1 MAAAGSY
8 HLTVP
13 MWRCPHCQTPQPE
26 SSRCWV
32 CKRSS
37 TSCATCR
44 HFRRAIA
51 GQFGFCALDRQRLP
65 LVGDEIRGCWQEADR
80 PAATTALV
88 PRETTTPHK
97 LDFVPVDE
105 VVAQVSETLAP
116 VVGQTAS
123 AEPPVAVAPVI
134 IPAESRSSLWDD

>member
-1 MAAAGSY
+1 
-8 HLTVP
+8 VP
-13 MWRCPHCQTPQPE
+13 TWRCPHCQTPQPE

-65 LVGDEIRGCWQEADR
+65 LAGDEIRGCWQEANR
-80 PAATTALV
+80 PIGATVFMPLDAAPA
-88 PRETTTPHK
+88 RK
-97 LDFVPVDE
+97 LDFVPVGE
-105 VVAQVSETLAP
+105 PAAKAEPEIAVPP
-116 VVGQTAS
+116 VVTM
-123 AEPPVAVAPVI
+123 PP
-134 IPAESRSSLWDD
+134 ESRSGLWDD